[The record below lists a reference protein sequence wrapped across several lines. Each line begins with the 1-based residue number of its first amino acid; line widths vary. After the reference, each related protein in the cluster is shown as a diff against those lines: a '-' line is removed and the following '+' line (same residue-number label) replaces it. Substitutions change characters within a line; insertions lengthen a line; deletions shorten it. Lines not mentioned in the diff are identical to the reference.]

1 MPTTRRIG
9 LGAFGALGLTALFAT
24 PGFAE
29 AAPAEGCDTRSGA
42 GGQRVTLY
50 IDQNTKQIL
59 AEPGANRVRL
69 GEFEMVDPCADRA
82 AAAGRGLTTEE
93 PASLATAPAETLDKT
108 RTTAKSSLGID
119 DRPAT
124 LVLTDESHSF
134 EVGLSGRL
142 HADYNYENPNDYV
155 ERDSGA
161 EQNAATGTEIR
172 RARIGVE
179 GTFGDDLG
187 FMLESDFADNEV
199 GIKDAFLVYSGVDPL
214 EFTLGQQKQAIS
226 MELQESSN
234 DIMFTERSLVNSLTG
249 PLFDRAIGANLK
261 GSGHDWSAQIGA
273 YGDTIEP
280 NGDREQAT
288 EGYGASTRL
297 TWAPIN
303 SEDYVIHLGS
313 FAGLR
318 ESAEDNGVL
327 DGSPR
332 YSYETTHMS
341 NARFLNTGTI
351 ENFDRVYMGGLEFAA
366 MAGPY
371 SIQSEYVVTQTD
383 RSQGL
388 SDLNYDAGY
397 VQLGWTLTGESRVY
411 RGSDGEFKGLRPDE
425 PFDLKAGT
433 YGAVELAGRFDYADL
448 NDADV
453 QGGEGTRATAALNWY
468 LNRHVRLMADYSRV
482 INTQASP
489 LVTQN
494 GGSVDGADIF
504 TFRTQW
510 AF

>member
-24 PGFAE
+24 PGLAE

-59 AEPGANRVRL
+59 AEPGPNRVRL
-69 GEFEMVDPCADRA
+69 GEFEAVDDCANTSA
-82 AAAGRGLTTEE
+82 AKTQTAEE
-93 PASLATAPAETLDKT
+93 DETVVAQMPPAEV
-108 RTTAKSSLGID
+108 RSKSRERPANAGID
-119 DRPAT
+119 DFPAT
-124 LVLTDESHSF
+124 VVLTDESHSF

-142 HADYNYENPNDYV
+142 HADYNYENPNDYIDRATG
-155 ERDSGA
+155 E

-179 GTFGDDLG
+179 GMFAEDFTY
-187 FMLESDFADNEV
+187 MLEADFADNDV
-199 GIKDAFLVYSGVDPL
+199 AIKDAFLVYEGIEPID
-214 EFTLGQQKQAIS
+214 FTLGQQKQAIS

-261 GSGHDWSAQIGA
+261 GSGHDWSAQLGV
-273 YGDTIEP
+273 YGDTIAP
-280 NGDREQAT
+280 NGDNQQAT

-303 SEDYVIHLGS
+303 DEHHVIHLGGY
-313 FAGLR
+313 AGLR

-327 DGSPR
+327 DSQPR

-341 NARFLNTGTI
+341 NARIFNTGTI

-371 SIQSEYVVTQTD
+371 SLQSEYVITQTD

-448 NDADV
+448 NDAGVD
-453 QGGEGTRATAALNWY
+453 GGDGTRATAALNWY

-489 LVTQN
+489 LLTEN